1 MGSDHPVWL
10 LALWLQPAAPSH
22 SLSLCSIAAFHSV
35 RPLTVLPAAP
45 LLVLLRD
52 FAGHG
57 ELHVMVQVLAKGCAA
72 PPNCKSRDNVG
83 LPRGVP
89 AELLGAPQTSAAPV
103 VPSVSGSFPCALYPL
118 AALKI
123 YLNSLLLASP
133 VCLLFM
139 LKVSWKI

>member
-1 MGSDHPVWL
+1 MAFGS
-10 LALWLQPAAPSH
+10 LAAASCPLTQ
-22 SLSLCSIAAFHSV
+22 SLSVQHRCFSLCQ
-35 RPLTVLPAAP
+35 TTAAP

-72 PPNCKSRDNVG
+72 PQNCKSRDNVG

>member
-1 MGSDHPVWL
+1 MGSDHPLWL
-10 LALWLQPAAPSH
+10 LALWLQPAA
-22 SLSLCSIAAFHSV
+22 LSGGLTLCNITAFHLV
-35 RPLTVLPAAP
+35 GPLTVLPTAP

-57 ELHVMVQVLAKGCAA
+57 ELHVTVKALAKGCAA
-72 PPNCKSRDNVG
+72 PPNCKSRDNTG

-89 AELLGAPQTSAAPV
+89 AELMGAPQTSVARI
-103 VPSVSGSFPCALYPL
+103 VPSVSGSLPCALYPL

-123 YLNSLLLASP
+123 YLNSLVLASP